1 MGLLKNSLLEI
12 FEVLWIRNADRL
24 SRIILPPEGAKIV
37 AWGGGSEATRT
48 PGKVQV

>member
-24 SRIILPPEGAKIV
+24 SRIILPAERAKRV
-37 AWGGGSEATRT
+37 DWGGGSVATRT
-48 PGKVQV
+48 PRKSNR